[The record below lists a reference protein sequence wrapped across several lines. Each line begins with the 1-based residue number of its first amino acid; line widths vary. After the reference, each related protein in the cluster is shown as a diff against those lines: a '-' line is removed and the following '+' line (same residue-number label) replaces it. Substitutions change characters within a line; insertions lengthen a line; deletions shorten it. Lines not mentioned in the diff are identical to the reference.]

1 MIHAYNTFQT
11 KHFCNIAKRLASC
24 VLCLRRRLRTCPK
37 RRVAFIGSSH
47 SPFAFSVQ
55 RSCDCSSNPLHPS
68 LRAKTCTTPTSITPP
83 HHTIPISTSQTPS
96 LRRRT
101 PPPHVT
107 EHAFHCDSSQAASTQ
122 SSGQFAALHCCER
135 SSAGQALP
143 PCAGNVSIARVL

>member
-1 MIHAYNTFQT
+1 MRPASSPPPNAAPRSVRTSLTTAGAAKLKQAVALQQQQQQKRPGEANQFT
-11 KHFCNIAKRLASC
+11 KAVRLGFEARQVELDFERTLGEVKRAGAAS
-24 VLCLRRRLRTCPK
+24 P
-37 RRVAFIGSSH
+37 RV
-47 SPFAFSVQ
+47 
-55 RSCDCSSNPLHPS
+55 RC
-68 LRAKTCTTPTSITPP
+68 
-83 HHTIPISTSQTPS
+83 
-96 LRRRT
+96 RT